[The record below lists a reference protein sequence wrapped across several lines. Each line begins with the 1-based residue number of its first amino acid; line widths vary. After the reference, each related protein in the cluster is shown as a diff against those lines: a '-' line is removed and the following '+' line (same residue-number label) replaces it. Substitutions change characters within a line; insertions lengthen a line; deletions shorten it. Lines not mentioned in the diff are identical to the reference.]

1 MAPAEVGGEK
11 QQERVK
17 FSRGRRLRIAPG
29 ALRPRNDRL
38 QKMRWQRG
46 TWAPPYKGLCD
57 IAGGQGRPPLR
68 CCVTKKCVG
77 EGALPLPR
85 AGKSAKRRRWR
96 MKRAGFEEVPRLA
109 DTTVAGNRLAQRWAR
124 EPRPYGALHGVRGAV
139 DVKKLGGFLVIFN
152 HLKILLLFCNFCVA
166 FLIDLC
172 YTKLR

>member
-1 MAPAEVGGEK
+1 MAPGEVGGEK

-17 FSRGRRLRIAPG
+17 FFRGRRLQIAPG

-38 QKMRWQRG
+38 QEMRR
-46 TWAPPYKGLCD
+46 
-57 IAGGQGRPPLR
+57 
-68 CCVTKKCVG
+68 V
-77 EGALPLPR
+77 
-85 AGKSAKRRRWR
+85 
-96 MKRAGFEEVPRLA
+96 
-109 DTTVAGNRLAQRWAR
+109 
-124 EPRPYGALHGVRGAV
+124 V

>member
-17 FSRGRRLRIAPG
+17 FQGRRLQIAPG

-38 QKMRWQRG
+38 QEMRW
-46 TWAPPYKGLCD
+46 
-57 IAGGQGRPPLR
+57 
-68 CCVTKKCVG
+68 V
-77 EGALPLPR
+77 
-85 AGKSAKRRRWR
+85 
-96 MKRAGFEEVPRLA
+96 
-109 DTTVAGNRLAQRWAR
+109 
-124 EPRPYGALHGVRGAV
+124 V